1 LIAMDGIDSYPR
13 LERPAENRAAEAG
26 AAIATAVL
34 MVFLW
39 ALVLHGEGVGWLD
52 ALTVAVPLGA
62 LFAGLAVA
70 ARYPVRALP
79 LDRTPWTRLVAVHAM
94 AAVTVAALWGLV
106 GSLWAEFLDRMGV
119 LEGAAQRLDGR
130 MAPILG
136 FAVVGYLLAVAVHS
150 ILATADNA
158 RRAEAFALS
167 SLAEARAAELEALR
181 AQLGPHFLF
190 NSLNT
195 VSSLAGREPEA
206 ARRACGLLAAIL
218 RRTLK
223 APSPERVALAEE
235 LALAHDLLAIEVLRF
250 GTRLAVRTHIE
261 GVDPATLGAPPLLL
275 LPLIENA
282 ITHGIAER
290 LEGGEIELTVRRV
303 KDEVHVELANDC
315 DPERR
320 RKTGTG
326 RGLELARR
334 RLQAAYGG
342 RARFEARD
350 LGARFRVS
358 LAWPAEVFAPSEA
371 A

>member
-1 LIAMDGIDSYPR
+1 LIAMDGIGPLPR
-13 LERPAENRAAEAG
+13 LERTAENRAAEAG
-26 AAIATAVL
+26 AAVATAVL

-52 ALTVAVPLGA
+52 ALLVAVPLGA

-106 GSLWAEFLDRMGV
+106 GSLWAEFLDRVGV

-136 FAVVGYLLAVAVHS
+136 FAAVGYLLAVAVHS
-150 ILATADNA
+150 ILATAENA

-223 APSPERVALAEE
+223 APSPERVSLAEE
-235 LALAHDLLAIEVLRF
+235 LALAHD
-250 GTRLAVRTHIE
+250 
-261 GVDPATLGAPPLLL
+261 LLL

-282 ITHGIAER
+282 ITHGIAE
-290 LEGGEIELTVRRV
+290 LLAGGEIDLTVRRSAG
-303 KDEVHVELANDC
+303 EVHVELVNDC

-320 RKTGTG
+320 RRTGTG

-334 RLQAAYGG
+334 RLAAAYGG
-342 RARFEARD
+342 RARFEVRD
-350 LGARFRVS
+350 EGARYRVS
-358 LAWPAEVFAPSEA
+358 LAWPAEAFSAAEA